1 MLENTKAGQYRPAPA
16 HRTLERFKQHH
27 APASLRQPATRPQG
41 KMITGPTQNSDK
53 LLKGPTSKT
62 SARSQTLER
71 GYGRVEDRGR
81 GGRGCAAR
89 CEAATAGAGTG
100 LSILLNGNALT
111 SIRGD
116 FWMWVSGLG
125 KEGQQRGDQ
134 GEESGTREGNDQHNT
149 WQHPGQVG
157 VTVVICRKS

>member
-71 GYGRVEDRGR
+71 GYGRVGDRGR

-89 CEAATAGAGTG
+89 GEAATAGAGTG
-100 LSILLNGNALT
+100 RRRRARCPLSPT
-111 SIRGD
+111 PRG
-116 FWMWVSGLG
+116 SEHASLG
-125 KEGQQRGDQ
+125 RARRWRFLGAE
-134 GEESGTREGNDQHNT
+134 EGNE
-149 WQHPGQVG
+149 
-157 VTVVICRKS
+157 IR